1 MISESVLTD
10 DSASAAAVLGVSHIA
25 LTVNDLPAA
34 VTFWSQVMGF
44 EKSGET
50 PDYCLLLERSSSIG
64 LGVTRHGDGDGLPF
78 DHRRVGLDHLALA
91 VDDLAGLV
99 AWAERL
105 DRHGVQHAG
114 IVKSDAGH
122 HLNLAAPD
130 GVPIELFVM
139 NAETAAD
146 FGLSGPRS
154 AVASGHAAVL

>member
-1 MISESVLTD
+1 MSAPTMIEDSVGG
-10 DSASAAAVLGVSHIA
+10 ARVLGISHIA

-44 EKSGET
+44 EKAGET
-50 PDYCLLLERSSSIG
+50 PHYCLLLERSSSIG
-64 LGVTRHGDGDGLPF
+64 LGVTQHDDGDGLPF
-78 DHRRVGLDHLALA
+78 DHRRVGLDHLAFA

-105 DRHGVQHAG
+105 DSHGVGHSG
-114 IVKSDAGH
+114 VVNSDAGH

-139 NAETAAD
+139 SAEAAAG

-154 AVASGHAAVL
+154 AVASGHAAAG